1 MAMSQLVHFVF
12 YVPISHAEAVKTA
25 IFAAGAGKVGNY
37 DCCSWQTLGQG
48 QFRPL
53 AGAQPFLG
61 EVNRI
66 EQVDE
71 VKVETVCQ
79 VDLLPA
85 VVQALL
91 DAHPYEEVAYMALPM
106 MSANSAIISH

>member
-1 MAMSQLVHFVF
+1 MTQLVHFAF
-12 YVPISHAEAVKTA
+12 YVPVSHAEVVKAAV
-25 IFAAGAGKVGNY
+25 FAAGAGKVGQY

-53 AGAQPFLG
+53 DGANPFLG

-66 EQVDE
+66 EQVEE
-71 VKVETVCQ
+71 VKVETVCPT
-79 VDLLPA
+79 DELAA

-91 DAHPYEEVAYMALPM
+91 AAHPYEEVAYMALPM
-106 MSANSAIISH
+106 MSGTSAIMG

>member
-1 MAMSQLVHFVF
+1 MNQLVHLAF
-12 YVPISHAEAVKTA
+12 YVPVSHAEAVKTA

-79 VDLLPA
+79 ADLLPA

-106 MSANSAIISH
+106 MGANSAIIKP

>member
-1 MAMSQLVHFVF
+1 MVMSQLVHLAF

-37 DCCSWQTLGQG
+37 DCCSWQTLGLG

-53 AGAQPFLG
+53 DGANPFLG

-66 EQVDE
+66 EQVE
-71 VKVETVCQ
+71 EIKVETVCQ
-79 VDLLPA
+79 ADLLPA

-91 DAHPYEEVAYMALPM
+91 DAHPYEEVAYMVLPM
-106 MSANSAIISH
+106 MSGNSAIIRP

>member
-1 MAMSQLVHFVF
+1 MSQLVHFAF
-12 YVPISHAEAVKTA
+12 YVPVSYAEAVKTA

-53 AGAQPFLG
+53 AGATPFLG
-61 EVNRI
+61 EVDCI
-66 EQVDE
+66 ESVDE
-71 VKVETVCQ
+71 MKVETVCQ

-85 VVQALL
+85 VVEALL

-106 MSANSAIISH
+106 MSGNSAIISP

>member
-1 MAMSQLVHFVF
+1 MSQLVHFAF
-12 YVPISHAEAVKTA
+12 YVPTTHAEAVKTA
-25 IFAAGAGKVGNY
+25 IFAAGAGRVGQY

-53 AGAQPFLG
+53 EGANPFLG

-66 EQVDE
+66 EQVEE
-71 VKVETVCQ
+71 VKVEAVCQ
-79 VDLLPA
+79 LDVLPA

-91 DAHPYEEVAYMALPM
+91 AAHPYEEVAYMALPM
-106 MSANSAIISH
+106 IIANSAIIS